1 MREIAISKF
10 KATCLAVMEDV
21 RRTRRP
27 VRVTRFGRPV
37 ADVIPASS
45 QPKESWLG
53 CMRDSMEVS
62 GDIVGPIGA
71 FDRWNPNKK

>member
-21 RRTRRP
+21 RRTRMP
-27 VRVTRFGRPV
+27 VRVTRFGKPV
-37 ADVIPASS
+37 AEIVPPRPE
-45 QPKESWLG
+45 PKGSWLG
-53 CMRDSMEVS
+53 SMRGSCEIV

-71 FDRWNPNKK
+71 FDDWKVD